1 MMSPSNEFAL
11 HIVAGIPVI
20 TMPAEIDI
28 KNADD
33 LRVTLLSAAA
43 LGYATVV
50 ADLSATD
57 FCDSAAMRELE
68 RGQNRAVAEGGE
80 VRLVAPGE
88 RLLRLFDITGLRRS
102 IRVYPTLA
110 AALAEVPAIAIQPA
124 GSGYSAE
131 PPADSSN
138 GLHNGTN
145 K

>member
-68 RGQNRAVAEGGE
+68 CGQNRAVAEGGE

-88 RLLRLFDITGLRRS
+88 RRHRNDHRS
-102 IRVYPTLA
+102 GARHHHA
-110 AALAEVPAIAIQPA
+110 AVPSRAR
-124 GSGYSAE
+124 SAQR
-131 PPADSSN
+131 
-138 GLHNGTN
+138 G
-145 K
+145 